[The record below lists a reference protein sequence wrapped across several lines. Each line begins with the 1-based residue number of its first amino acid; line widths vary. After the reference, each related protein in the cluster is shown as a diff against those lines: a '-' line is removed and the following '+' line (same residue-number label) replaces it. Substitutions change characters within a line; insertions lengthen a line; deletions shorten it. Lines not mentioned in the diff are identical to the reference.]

1 MEEQGIGKK
10 TISLEKAI
18 SLLKKDGITVNEEQ
32 AKSILEFLTIM
43 ANIAV
48 AQYLRK
54 PENVAWKLFNY

>member
-54 PENVAWKLFNY
+54 PENVA